1 MRDILDYQTLIKI
14 YLSIIQ
20 PHFDYC
26 SQIWGCLVKELSDK
40 LRKLQN
46 RAFRIITRENY
57 DTRTIDV
64 LNKVGLPNLVTRR
77 KHHLAVL
84 MFKAKHNMLPNCLTE
99 LFTTSN
105 EIHNYNTRQ
114 SEFNFALPKPKT
126 NFMKKS
132 FAYRGAETWNNLSA
146 DIKSKTSIST
156 SLTST
161 SWHLTKR
168 KDKTSLHLKEG
179 LPKLT
184 HAKLISRRNL
194 LTATNKF
201 WQKFGK

>member
-26 SQIWGCLVKELSDK
+26 SQIWGCLGKVLSEK
-40 LRKLQN
+40 LQKLQN

-114 SEFNFALPKPKT
+114 SEFNFALPKPKN

-156 SLTST
+156 FKNSLTASV
-161 SWHLTKR
+161 
-168 KDKTSLHLKEG
+168 
-179 LPKLT
+179 
-184 HAKLISRRNL
+184 
-194 LTATNKF
+194 
-201 WQKFGK
+201 